1 MKNWLSLLIAPFR
14 NPAASVGVS
23 VEVGPSVSQKQTAT
37 PPRAAPRS
45 DQLGSTSLKPPAA
58 PLDAGGTAVAL
69 FAWMVEREVDLK
81 APLGARERRALLE
94 LDRLAT
100 DAHAKGSLLPR
111 ASAVV
116 PRLLAQLRDPATSL
130 SELSEQVS
138 RDVTLVA
145 EVIRMANSVSYRR
158 QSDVV
163 DLEQAI
169 GVLGVDGLRF
179 AIARTVL
186 KPLMDGRG
194 GELSTRAGRR
204 LWQHTDCKA
213 QLSAALAR
221 GEGIDPFDAYLLA
234 LVHDAVWSAVF
245 RTMDAVVS
253 GAVPWQFSAEFV
265 QSLGAP
271 RDRLFGVVAQQW
283 QLSDELT
290 GVANEVAQH
299 GLAAAGSSAPVR
311 SLRIADHLANLLC
324 THRIA
329 VAKAL
334 AEPLLDK
341 LPSNVRH
348 SYLAL
353 AQATHDAAA

>member
-1 MKNWLSLLIAPFR
+1 MKNWWSLLFAPFR
-14 NPAASVGVS
+14 SSAASVRVP
-23 VEVGPSVSQKQTAT
+23 VEVGLSVMQKQTAT
-37 PPRAAPRS
+37 RPSAAPRS
-45 DQLGSTSLKPPAA
+45 DPIGQAGWKPLAA
-58 PLDAGGTAVAL
+58 PVDAVGTDAAL
-69 FAWMVEREVDLK
+69 FAWLVERDVDLK
-81 APLGARERRALLE
+81 APLGARERQALLE
-94 LDRLAT
+94 LDRLAAG
-100 DAHAKGSLLPR
+100 AHAKGSLLPR

-130 SELSEQVS
+130 SGLSEQVS

-158 QSDVV
+158 QSAVL

-169 GVLGVDGLRF
+169 RVLGVDGLRF

-245 RTMDAVVS
+245 RTMDGVVP
-253 GAVPWQFSAEFV
+253 GAGPWQFSAEFV

-290 GVANEVAQH
+290 NVADEVARH
-299 GLAAAGSSAPVR
+299 GLSAAGSSAPVR
-311 SLRIADHLANLLC
+311 SLRIADHLATLLC

-329 VAKAL
+329 MAKAL

-348 SYLAL
+348 GYLAL